1 MKKQKIGQII
11 SISILALT
19 VVAMG
24 GILGGFIGT
33 AQEISATKEDNKVDV
48 ILASAN
54 INNSTNV
61 SVPILYYDQEKDA
74 CLDIYNIS
82 MNESVSNR
90 QFEWSDCG
98 YYNSEVEA
106 GMVSSKLDDQYL
118 PVATGGSLLENR
130 GVNGENFKRWFNQV
144 EGKSKSYAGTMN
156 LSYNSETG
164 SFEYK
169 NENYYPLDDITMKS
183 DEFGNKA
190 HNHLFTLN
198 LGVPFQA
205 LLNGGEKFV
214 ISADDDTWVFVGDTL
229 VLDMGGVHDTISGN
243 FIINEDGEVYA
254 SVNGEDLAFTGV
266 KLKSGESSIV
276 RIFHADRNGISSEF
290 NLDFVNML
298 LNITNTSIVQVTSIA
313 SEDGGVEVAY
323 DPTNPSYIAPLGE
336 SLTVRPDNR
345 KALMTMMVSQIV
357 AMGALGSVIVM
368 TISVA
373 WRRSRRDR
381 NQVK

>member
-24 GILGGFIGT
+24 VVLGGFIGT

-82 MNESVSNR
+82 MNEAVSNR

-130 GVNGENFKRWFNQV
+130 GVNSENFKRWFNQV

-169 NENYYPLDDITMKS
+169 SENYYPLDDITMKS

-298 LNITNTSIVQVTSIA
+298 LNITNTSIA
-313 SEDGGVEVAY
+313 SENGGVEVAY

>member
-1 MKKQKIGQII
+1 
-11 SISILALT
+11 
-19 VVAMG
+19 
-24 GILGGFIGT
+24 
-33 AQEISATKEDNKVDV
+33 
-48 ILASAN
+48 
-54 INNSTNV
+54 
-61 SVPILYYDQEKDA
+61 
-74 CLDIYNIS
+74 
-82 MNESVSNR
+82 
-90 QFEWSDCG
+90 
-98 YYNSEVEA
+98 
-106 GMVSSKLDDQYL
+106 
-118 PVATGGSLLENR
+118 
-130 GVNGENFKRWFNQV
+130 
-144 EGKSKSYAGTMN
+144 
-156 LSYNSETG
+156 
-164 SFEYK
+164 
-169 NENYYPLDDITMKS
+169 
-183 DEFGNKA
+183 
-190 HNHLFTLN
+190 
-198 LGVPFQA
+198 
-205 LLNGGEKFV
+205 
-214 ISADDDTWVFVGDTL
+214 
-229 VLDMGGVHDTISGN
+229 MGGVHDTISGN

-298 LNITNTSIVQVTSIA
+298 LNITNTSIA
-313 SEDGGVEVAY
+313 SENGGVEVAY

>member
-24 GILGGFIGT
+24 GIMGSFIGT

-82 MNESVSNR
+82 MNEAVSNR

-169 NENYYPLDDITMKS
+169 NDSYYPLDDITMKS

-229 VLDMGGVHDTISGN
+229 VLDMGGVHDTISGD
-243 FIINEDGEVYA
+243 FIINEDGEIYS

-266 KLKSGESSIV
+266 KLKSGENSIV

-290 NLDFVNML
+290 NLDFANML
-298 LNITNTSIVQVTSIA
+298 LNITNTSIA

>member
-24 GILGGFIGT
+24 VVLGGFIGT

-82 MNESVSNR
+82 MNEAVSNR

-169 NENYYPLDDITMKS
+169 SDNYYPLDDITMKS

-290 NLDFVNML
+290 NLDFANML
-298 LNITNTSIVQVTSIA
+298 LNITNTSIA

-381 NQVK
+381 NQAK

>member
-24 GILGGFIGT
+24 GILGSFIGT

-82 MNESVSNR
+82 MNEAVSNR

-106 GMVSSKLDDQYL
+106 GMISSKLDDQYL

-169 NENYYPLDDITMKS
+169 NDSYYPLDDITMKS

-229 VLDMGGVHDTISGN
+229 VLDMGGVHDTTSGN
-243 FIINEDGEVYA
+243 FIINEDGEIYA

-290 NLDFVNML
+290 NLDFANML
-298 LNITNTSIVQVTSIA
+298 LNITNTSIA

>member
-82 MNESVSNR
+82 MNEAVSNR

-144 EGKSKSYAGTMN
+144 DGKSKSYAGTMN

-169 NENYYPLDDITMKS
+169 SENYYPLDDITMKS
-183 DEFGNKA
+183 DEFGNRA

-205 LLNGGEKFV
+205 LLNGREKFV

-298 LNITNTSIVQVTSIA
+298 LNITNTSIA
-313 SEDGGVEVAY
+313 SENGGVEVAY

>member
-82 MNESVSNR
+82 MNEAVSNR

-214 ISADDDTWVFVGDTL
+214 ISADDAWVFVGDTL

-298 LNITNTSIVQVTSIA
+298 LNITNTSIA

>member
-82 MNESVSNR
+82 MNEAVSNR

-169 NENYYPLDDITMKS
+169 NENYYPLDEITMNS
-183 DEFGNKA
+183 DVFGNKA

-298 LNITNTSIVQVTSIA
+298 LNITNTSIA

>member
-24 GILGGFIGT
+24 VVLGGFIGT

-82 MNESVSNR
+82 MNEAVSNR

-118 PVATGGSLLENR
+118 PIATGGSLLENR

-144 EGKSKSYAGTMN
+144 DGKSKSYAGTMN

-169 NENYYPLDDITMKS
+169 SDNYYPLDDITMKS

-214 ISADDDTWVFVGDTL
+214 ISADDDTWVFIGDTL
-229 VLDMGGVHDTISGN
+229 VLDMGGVHDTVSGN

-290 NLDFVNML
+290 NLDFANML
-298 LNITNTSIVQVTSIA
+298 LNITNTSIA

>member
-82 MNESVSNR
+82 MNEAVSNR

-298 LNITNTSIVQVTSIA
+298 LNITNTSIA

>member
-24 GILGGFIGT
+24 VVLGGFIGT

-82 MNESVSNR
+82 MNEAVSNR

-144 EGKSKSYAGTMN
+144 DGKSKSYAGTMN

-290 NLDFVNML
+290 NLDFANML
-298 LNITNTSIVQVTSIA
+298 LNITNTSIA

>member
-82 MNESVSNR
+82 MNEAVSNR

-130 GVNGENFKRWFNQV
+130 GVNSENFKRWFNQV

-169 NENYYPLDDITMKS
+169 SENYYPLDDITMKS
-183 DEFGNKA
+183 DEFGNRA

-205 LLNGGEKFV
+205 LLNGREKFV

-298 LNITNTSIVQVTSIA
+298 LNITNTSIA
-313 SEDGGVEVAY
+313 SENGGVEVAY

>member
-24 GILGGFIGT
+24 VVLGGFIGT
-33 AQEISATKEDNKVDV
+33 AQEISAVKDDNKADV

-82 MNESVSNR
+82 MNEAVSNR

-118 PVATGGSLLENR
+118 PIATGGSLLENR

-144 EGKSKSYAGTMN
+144 DGKSKSYAGTMN

-169 NENYYPLDDITMKS
+169 SDNYYPLDDITMKS

-290 NLDFVNML
+290 NLDFANML
-298 LNITNTSIVQVTSIA
+298 LNITNTSIA

-381 NQVK
+381 NQAK

>member
-24 GILGGFIGT
+24 VVLGGFIGT

-82 MNESVSNR
+82 MNEAVSNR

-144 EGKSKSYAGTMN
+144 DGKSKSYAGTMN

-169 NENYYPLDDITMKS
+169 SENYYPLDDITMKS

-276 RIFHADRNGISSEF
+276 RIFHADRNSISSEF
-290 NLDFVNML
+290 NLDFINML
-298 LNITNTSIVQVTSIA
+298 LNITNTSIA

-323 DPTNPSYIAPLGE
+323 DPANPSYIAPLGE